1 MKFDASQDNDLNMD
15 EPDFSADPLEIPIAL
30 EAESEELRYEPDLTI
45 MRVEFTTTRKRKI
58 ADGHR

>member
-15 EPDFSADPLEIPIAL
+15 TPDFSADPLEILIAL
-30 EAESEELRYEPDLTI
+30 ETAEEELRYEPDLTI
-45 MRVEFTTTRKRKI
+45 MRIEFTITRKRKI